1 MKTLQ
6 ETLQAKLENL
16 GISYKSIS
24 VYGRRIVVTTVSRDT
39 ADKWVEAISPR
50 IAQFKNTIQS
60 LDYTKENKGTSGNP
74 SVVKVWR
81 TYFVI

>member
-1 MKTLQ
+1 MKAHQ
-6 ETLQAKLENL
+6 EALQAKLENL
-16 GISYKSIS
+16 GIPYKSIS
-24 VYGRRIVVTTVSRDT
+24 VYGGRIVVTTISRDT

-50 IAQFKNTIQS
+50 IAQFKDTIQA
-60 LDYTKENKGTSGNP
+60 LDYAKENKGTSGNP